1 MYGCVATSRYSPKP
15 RMGKRARARA
25 RSQDQG
31 GQLAPQWSRR
41 NPVELFEMLESDV
54 DGDIRLLRVDDTAAE
69 PLLSL
74 LDTEN
79 ARVPIALIEPVR
91 NALVQH
97 GQGAYDIRIAIAT
110 KMGFPLARPGG
121 PHLAAGWTFGP
132 HQGKWELTD
141 PTGTLIARCEVPTG
155 DAVGEPA
162 WTAQAMAA
170 GQILIAYGTRVGVR
184 VPDGVPAIRY
194 DDRYRAAELRK
205 SLAGQQACAA
215 IVKLSQQIGAFRP
228 ARSS

>member
-31 GQLAPQWSRR
+31 GQLAPQWGRG

-54 DGDIRLLRVDDTAAE
+54 GADVRLLRAGDPAAE

-74 LDTEN
+74 LDAAN
-79 ARVPIALIEPVR
+79 ARVPVALIEPVR
-91 NALVQH
+91 NALVQRDEDT
-97 GQGAYDIRIAIAT
+97 YDIRIAIAT
-110 KMGFPLARPGG
+110 KMGLPLAAPIGL
-121 PHLAAGWTFGP
+121 HVAAGWTFGP

-141 PTGTLIARCEVPTG
+141 PTGTLIARCEVPNG
-155 DAVGEPA
+155 DAAGEPA
-162 WTAQAMAA
+162 WTAEAMAA

-184 VPDGVPAIRY
+184 VPDGVPAGRY
-194 DDRYRAAELRK
+194 DNRYRAAELYR
-205 SLAGQQACAA
+205 SLADQQACAA